1 VIAGIPTAAGTSAF
15 TVTVTNSSTPAVSAS
30 AAFTLTIG
38 SDPTPLV
45 ITTSSTLPSGA
56 MGSAYSQT
64 LAVTGGV
71 SPYSWALASGALP
84 AGLTLSPTGAIAG
97 TPTSPGT
104 STFSATVYDNSLYY
118 ASQSFTLT
126 VGGGGAPPMCNYVL
140 SPAGASFIALGGS
153 GSVSVTTSAGCFWTV
168 TDSLSWITIT
178 GIPSG
183 LGNGTVTYQVEAN
196 TGSLRS
202 GAFAIGGVSF
212 TVQQASPVPLTL
224 AGSMAQIASAGGW
237 DTSLTLV
244 NLGAAQAEARL
255 NFFAFDGSAWQLP
268 FTFPQQPALGTSV
281 GSTFDQYLNPGATL
295 VLDTTGPASQT
306 VAAGWSQLLTGGNF
320 NGFAIF
326 DYTGQQAVVPLETR
340 NAASYLLAFDD
351 TPPLATGLAI
361 ANLAT
366 SQENVGVIIRDDT
379 GKQIG
384 TGTISNLAAQGHT
397 YFMLTGPPAGF
408 PAVTAPRGTVE
419 FDTPPGGQISVLGL
433 RANTFPDGSGF
444 ALTTLPVLAN
454 VGTGGG
460 LMAHVASGG
469 GWQTVFTLVNTGTA
483 AANTTLSFFDDNG
496 NPLSLPLS
504 FPQTGATVTETLVSQ
519 AIPAGATLIVVTQ
532 GPSTGI
538 PATGSAQLTTNGSV
552 SGFAIFQNAGQE
564 AVVPLE
570 AGGANSLT
578 LAFDNT
584 GGLQTGLAVANSS
597 TQPAAIPATL
607 RDDTGEIQATTTINL
622 LGNGHHS
629 FMLTDPTYG
638 FPTAANIARGT
649 VEFDTPSGG
658 QIGALGIRG
667 ATVGG
672 TYRYTTIPVMT
683 K

>member
-1 VIAGIPTAAGTSAF
+1 MNA
-15 TVTVTNSSTPAVSAS
+15 
-30 AAFTLTIG
+30 
-38 SDPTPLV
+38 DR
-45 ITTSSTLPSGA
+45 
-56 MGSAYSQT
+56 
-64 LAVTGGV
+64 
-71 SPYSWALASGALP
+71 
-84 AGLTLSPTGAIAG
+84 
-97 TPTSPGT
+97 
-104 STFSATVYDNSLYY
+104 D
-118 ASQSFTLT
+118 
-126 VGGGGAPPMCNYVL
+126 
-140 SPAGASFIALGGS
+140 
-153 GSVSVTTSAGCFWTV
+153 
-168 TDSLSWITIT
+168 
-178 GIPSG
+178 
-183 LGNGTVTYQVEAN
+183 
-196 TGSLRS
+196 
-202 GAFAIGGVSF
+202 
-212 TVQQASPVPLTL
+212 
-224 AGSMAQIASAGGW
+224 
-237 DTSLTLV
+237 
-244 NLGAAQAEARL
+244 
-255 NFFAFDGSAWQLP
+255 
-268 FTFPQQPALGTSV
+268 
-281 GSTFDQYLNPGATL
+281 YLNPGATL